1 MRSEMEVRGIFLKI
15 GGKVILVNKVAKNL
29 HKLCLWKAEGVSN
42 GTVYLADQISK
53 QSAEGE
59 VWILLTVYSER

>member
-1 MRSEMEVRGIFLKI
+1 MEVRGIFLKI
-15 GGKVILVNKVAKNL
+15 GGKVILVNKVANNL
-29 HKLCLWKAEGVSN
+29 DKLCLWKAECVSN
-42 GTVYLADQISK
+42 GTVYLAGQISK

>member
-1 MRSEMEVRGIFLKI
+1 MEVRGIFLKI

-29 HKLCLWKAEGVSN
+29 DKLCLWKAERVSN

-59 VWILLTVYSER
+59 VWTLLTVYSER